1 MPAPKQGLDW
11 FPFDVDLLDDEAL
24 DFLREQYGVVVNDIY
39 VALLTLLYRKKGYYV
54 PYETKKEKEDC
65 VWYIYKRVRGGKYPV
80 QQDAIPTVIEACV
93 ARQLFSGELYPKII
107 TSERAQRTY
116 YSATV
121 DRKLESFDLR
131 PEYWLLDDATMRKL
145 SKKHPYYLFLHR
157 NDILDGTKSI
167 SGEMQVKS
175 GEMPLDKIRV
185 NNISNDI
192 LKESKKEI
200 YKKES
205 STYENFNPD
214 STEPPMRK
222 DGSYDFDYFE
232 KHRSHKSIM
241 DEFRITGY
249 YRKTLEEFLRYCYAN
264 GHTVMNQT
272 LDNLICRLDEYYGQD
287 DVEKIKSL
295 ERAMQNGYYD
305 IKELKR

>member
-1 MPAPKQGLDW
+1 MPKQVRQDLSYFTLDCNIFDRKSELRPLLRKFKSDGLAVYVHILC
-11 FPFDVDLLDDEAL
+11 DV
-24 DFLREQYGVVVNDIY
+24 YG
-39 VALLTLLYRKKGYYV
+39 TGYYFK
-54 PYETKKEKEDC
+54 PSDYEGYILDLAEDC
-65 VWYIYKRVRGGKYPV
+65 G
-80 QQDAIPTVIEACV
+80 
-93 ARQLFSGELYPKII
+93 I
-107 TSERAQRTY
+107 TSEKVQLIIAFMADRTLRDKPLLDAFSLNKNTVFTSHGIQKRYAQ
-116 YSATV
+116 AMKG
-121 DRKLESFDLR
+121 RKRSIAEIKGD
-131 PEYWLLDDATMRKL
+131 YWLLTEEEEVKINTFYKSHPSEDKSENNDDK
-145 SKKHPYYLFLHR
+145 SKN
-157 NDILDGTKSI
+157 NDDKSEI
-167 SGEMQVKS
+167 YNTTEQN
-175 GEMPLDKIRV
+175 L
-185 NNISNDI
+185 NNSKPI
-192 LKESKKEI
+192 KESKEEI

-205 STYENFNPD
+205 SNYENFDPD

-241 DEFRITGY
+241 DEFQITGY

-272 LDNLICRLDEYYGQD
+272 LVNLICRLDEYYGQD